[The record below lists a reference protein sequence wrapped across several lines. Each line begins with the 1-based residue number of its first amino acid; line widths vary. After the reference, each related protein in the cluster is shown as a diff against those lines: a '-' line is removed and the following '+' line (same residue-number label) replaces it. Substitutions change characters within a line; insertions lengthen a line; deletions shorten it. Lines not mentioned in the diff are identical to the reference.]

1 VRLESSIKAGSP
13 PPSLF
18 AVCYLQ
24 HSQLLFNDLFPAA
37 MGRKA
42 LSIQDHI
49 DLAKKRGYF
58 VQCSPDEQKVKN
70 QVEQRSLSDATKN
83 KHEEVANIFQE

>member
-1 VRLESSIKAGSP
+1 MLESSIKAGSP

-24 HSQLLFNDLFPAA
+24 HSQLLFKDLLPAA

-42 LSIQDHI
+42 LSIQDYI
-49 DLAKKRGYF
+49 DLAKKQGYF
-58 VQCSPDEQKVKN
+58 VQCSPNEQKVKN
-70 QVEQRSLSDATKN
+70 
-83 KHEEVANIFQE
+83 